1 MKHAMGRISDATNE
15 SESENARWWMSR
27 SESVPYSPISDAA
40 VPLGTVIPGIIM
52 LDTQGIQRDDLAG
65 FGRWAAGRWTLEI
78 VRRLNTG
85 SAYDVEIKNDVLM
98 WVAAFDHSEKRHT
111 RHLRPFRLR
120 LE

>member
-1 MKHAMGRISDATNE
+1 M
-15 SESENARWWMSR
+15 
-27 SESVPYSPISDAA
+27 
-40 VPLGTVIPGIIM
+40 GTVIPGIIM
-52 LDTQGIQRDDLAG
+52 LDAQGVQRDDLAG

-111 RHLRPFRLR
+111 RHLRPLRLR

>member
-1 MKHAMGRISDATNE
+1 
-15 SESENARWWMSR
+15 
-27 SESVPYSPISDAA
+27 
-40 VPLGTVIPGIIM
+40 M
-52 LDTQGIQRDDLAG
+52 LDAQDLQQDELAG
-65 FGRWAAGRWTLEI
+65 FGDGQPVAWTLEI

-85 SAYDVEIKNDVLM
+85 SAYDVEIKSDVLM